1 MAPCWPLLSTASG
14 DGPMAVSLPRQL
26 PPPET
31 PRLDTEGELAAALH
45 ELEGLGRLRSASVM
59 GLLPTPRDYA
69 AREAARHCRSL
80 ADHLLDAD
88 PMARAQH
95 HRSVTCR
102 HLAPCVV
109 PHDTPRL
116 GRCGGLRS
124 LSRGAVTRP
133 GSAGRGSA
141 RRASARC
148 GGSTTSSCA
157 RCSAA
162 PPNPHPTTPTLHA
175 SLHRVST
182 VSSSQAGALLDGLS
196 HALRRTL
203 CLEGARLRARLR
215 VRATRFRSVA
225 HASIASHP
233 RTGWRR

>member
-1 MAPCWPLLSTASG
+1 MAASLS
-14 DGPMAVSLPRQL
+14 RQL

-102 HLAPCVV
+102 HLAPCIV
-109 PHDTPRL
+109 PHAHT
-116 GRCGGLRS
+116 
-124 LSRGAVTRP
+124 TRRR
-133 GSAGRGSA
+133 SAGVEAFA
-141 RRASARC
+141 R
-148 GGSTTSSCA
+148 
-157 RCSAA
+157 
-162 PPNPHPTTPTLHA
+162 
-175 SLHRVST
+175 
-182 VSSSQAGALLDGLS
+182 
-196 HALRRTL
+196 
-203 CLEGARLRARLR
+203 
-215 VRATRFRSVA
+215 
-225 HASIASHP
+225 
-233 RTGWRR
+233 